1 MLKKMVLATI
11 FMVVPAITYAET
23 LRFATLNCE
32 FLNTKKVHIKY
43 GEKFNFDGWDEATR
57 TAKFEEASEAIAK
70 EIQAINAHVIV
81 LTEVGNESD
90 VDILLQYLDYDY
102 HAVCK
107 STDTT
112 TGQHVAILSRFALSD
127 VLKEI
132 PGREFYDTEAD
143 DVDGEKDTGLSKG
156 MRVTF
161 EFSGQKIYVYGVH
174 LKSERGYSEADGQ
187 RIAQA
192 SIVRRHYL
200 PLLQNG
206 ENVIVAGDLNDKRG
220 DPTLRRIR
228 GRDDLW
234 GDLIQTGVDKYW
246 QQVGERWT
254 YQYKG
259 DRNQIDHILPSYS
272 LRKDINASV
281 HKTTEMLEGY
291 PVTDHRG
298 LIVEFDL

>member
-1 MLKKMVLATI
+1 MLKKMVLTTI
-11 FMVVPAITYAET
+11 FIAVSTTTYAET
-23 LRFATLNCE
+23 LRLATLNCE

-43 GEKFNFDGWDEATR
+43 GKDFDFDGWDETTR
-57 TAKFEEASEAIAK
+57 MAKFKEASAAIAK

-90 VDILLQYLDYDY
+90 IAILLQHLDYDH
-102 HAVCK
+102 HALCK
-107 STDTT
+107 STDIS
-112 TGQHVAILSRFALSD
+112 TGQHIAILSRFALSD

-161 EFSGQKIYVYGVH
+161 EFSGQKIYLYGVH
-174 LKSERGYSEADGQ
+174 LKSERGFSEADGQ

-206 ENVIVAGDLNDKRG
+206 EHMIVAGDLNDKRG

-246 QQVGERWT
+246 QQVDERWT
-254 YQYKG
+254 YQFRG

-272 LRKDINASV
+272 LRKGIKAGV
-281 HKTTEMLEGY
+281 HKTTELLEGH
-291 PVTDHRG
+291 PVTDHRE
-298 LIVEFDL
+298 LIVEFDI